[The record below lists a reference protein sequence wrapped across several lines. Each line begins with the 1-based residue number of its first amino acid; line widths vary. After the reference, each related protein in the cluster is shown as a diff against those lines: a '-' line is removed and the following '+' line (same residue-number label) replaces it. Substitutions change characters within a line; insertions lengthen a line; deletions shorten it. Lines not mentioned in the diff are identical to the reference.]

1 MGDGF
6 YTHCTN
12 CDESDEYITGVGML
26 YGQLENVMPFITGK
40 AMHTITD
47 INNIFD
53 IDSSDYEH
61 KVLACP
67 SCNTLHNR
75 FYVKVE
81 YGDGKV
87 FETAF
92 RCGKCRASLINAKH
106 SIEHY
111 NCKKCGMKTLEKD
124 GEMLWD

>member
-1 MGDGF
+1 MGDGV
-6 YTHCTN
+6 YVHCTN
-12 CDESDEYITGVGML
+12 CDASDEFITGVGMS
-26 YGQLENVMPFITGK
+26 YGYLEHVIPLITGK
-40 AMHTITD
+40 AKQTITD

-61 KVLACP
+61 KIFACP

-87 FETAF
+87 FETIF
-92 RCGKCRASLINAKH
+92 RCGKCRTNLIDAKH
-106 SIEHY
+106 SIDYY
-111 NCKKCGMKTLEKD
+111 NCKRCGMKALEEN